1 MPADTG
7 WTERRVL
14 GRAYFELY
22 RNLTL
27 PLYGLML
34 LARKVF
40 PFTRRRLD
48 PRLALNLPG
57 LAEGPV
63 IWFHAS
69 SMGETS
75 TIAPVVTEIA
85 GRYKG
90 CRLVVT
96 TMTDAGQRRAREIFA
111 KGDTFLLPFD
121 FYPAVRRF
129 ISHIRPSLL
138 VIGETEIWPNL
149 IVEADR
155 AGVSLAV
162 VNGRISRKSY
172 PRYKLIR
179 PLTRFV
185 LPRLDLLMMR
195 TYMDARRAV
204 KLGAGE
210 DRAFALG
217 NVKYDNL
224 PEPLPGGDREDMRR
238 ELGLGHQRL
247 VITLGSARDR
257 ESGIVLAAVQKASIR
272 GEPLVLIAPRHMNL
286 VPQVEQ
292 ACRSRNLEF
301 RTLREG
307 ETVSP
312 ADLDYIQ
319 VLIFAQMGR
328 MLQVYSISDIAIVG
342 GTFRPFGGHNPL
354 EPASQ
359 SAVTVVGPHI
369 NNIRDDISYLLAKK
383 GAYISKEKDLAGLL
397 GRLAADPERRAAVG
411 EAAARA
417 VRDRRG
423 IAAKCVD
430 MMAERG
436 LLPEKC

>member
-1 MPADTG
+1 MG
-7 WTERRVL
+7 QTESPFL
-14 GRAYFELY
+14 GRVYFDLY
-22 RNLTL
+22 RGLTL

-34 LARKVF
+34 LARKLF
-40 PFTRRRLD
+40 PFLRGRLD
-48 PRLALNLPG
+48 PRLAINLPEPG
-57 LAEGPV
+57 GGTV

-85 GRYKG
+85 GRYRG

-96 TMTDAGQRRAREIFA
+96 TMTVAGQRRAREILET
-111 KGDTFLLPFD
+111 GDTLLLPFD
-121 FYPAVRRF
+121 FYPAMRRL
-129 ISHIRPSLL
+129 IAHLKPVLL

-185 LPRLDLLMMR
+185 LSRLDLLMMR
-195 TYMDARRAV
+195 THMDARRAV
-204 KLGAGE
+204 KLGAGQ
-210 DRAFALG
+210 DQAFALG

-224 PEPLPGGDREDMRR
+224 PEPLPGEEREAMKR
-238 ELGLGHQRL
+238 ELGLGSERL

-257 ESGIVLAAVQKASIR
+257 ETAVVLDAIGEASIE

-292 ACRSRNLEF
+292 ACRSRGLEY

-307 ETVSP
+307 ETVGP

-328 MLQVYSISDIAIVG
+328 MLQVYSISDIALVG

-369 NNIRDDISYLLAKK
+369 NNIRDDIAYLRAKK
-383 GAYISKEKDLAGLL
+383 GAFAVKAKDLPDLL
-397 GRLAADPERRAAVG
+397 GKLASDAGRRTEVG
-411 EAAARA
+411 HAAARA